1 MKKEEFEKRK
11 DPYGRNYFWMSG
23 NFVNFD
29 EGREDTCEW
38 ALGNNYVSVVP
49 CQYDMTA
56 YQTIKLMQ
64 EWQFN

>member
-1 MKKEEFEKRK
+1 
-11 DPYGRNYFWMSG
+11 
-23 NFVNFD
+23 
-29 EGREDTCEW
+29 
-38 ALGNNYVSVVP
+38 LGNNYVSVVP